1 MYKTTPNSIYKMVQV
16 GAKTQLGGVSD
27 GLVRP
32 WYHVCILLAVKNPAI
47 SPTDKVTQIESGNNK

>member
-1 MYKTTPNSIYKMVQV
+1 MVQV